1 MYSRLLNNLLDRKSR
16 LISSHGLLVSLLVV
30 VSLTKSKIAVVA
42 ADILPSITDSCKRR
56 LSHKS
61 VKS

>member
-42 ADILPSITDSCKRR
+42 ADILPSITDSCKGR